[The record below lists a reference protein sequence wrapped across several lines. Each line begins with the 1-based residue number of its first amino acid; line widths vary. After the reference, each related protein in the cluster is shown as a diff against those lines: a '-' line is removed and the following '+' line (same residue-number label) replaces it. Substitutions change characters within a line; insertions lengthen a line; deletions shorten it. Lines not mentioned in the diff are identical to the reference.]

1 MEKLEAKDRKN
12 FAILTICLLAGIV
25 IVYVVMSMVLK
36 GSKKWD
42 ICLEDFD
49 AYHENFQAMVQLS
62 DYLAKE
68 QRSSILFVDTEKPVI
83 TDFDGNTV
91 ILGKTE
97 ANKLRNIQNLFRSK
111 NLSLSMIYVD
121 DEGISFSS
129 LDESYAIMYTREDQA
144 PSQHHYLKN
153 YKEISTKKIRP
164 NWYHVV
170 FS

>member
-1 MEKLEAKDRKN
+1 MEKWEAKERKK
-12 FAILTICLLAGIV
+12 FAILTICLLAGVV
-25 IVYVVMSMVLK
+25 IAYVVMSMVLR

-42 ICLEDFD
+42 
-49 AYHENFQAMVQLS
+49 
-62 DYLAKE
+62 LAKE
-68 QRSSILFVDTEKPVI
+68 QHSSILFVDTEKPVI

-144 PSQHHYLKN
+144 PSQHQYLKN
-153 YKEISTKKIRP
+153 YKKISTKKIRP

-170 FS
+170 FF